1 MTVTPPAGE
10 PCSPLDVPC
19 WSSAGIG
26 DIVSQASND
35 ALQQFVNNILEG
47 YGKAI
52 VSLGTLWVNVPSPV
66 TVVDRGGGVNGAGTT
81 PPAPEAF
88 ETILG
93 YVTWVAAGLAVMSL
107 IIAGVM
113 MSTRRR
119 HGDGEA
125 HMGRIGV
132 IIFAV
137 FLLSSASALVTGFL
151 PLALHLNE
159 SSSVVGWV
167 QGQLEWYAGGL
178 AILSILVAAGR
189 MVWTQRAGELRT
201 LARSVLTLIAVAGAG
216 LVVIRLATQ
225 AGDAF
230 SIWILNNSTNCDV
243 TNGESNC
250 FGTNVFAMISL
261 TATSPIGLIGLFL
274 LGMLA
279 VLMTYIQVALM
290 IFRGAMLVVLAGIFP
305 IAAAVTNTEIGQQ
318 WFKKTMA
325 WTLAFILYKP
335 AAAIVYAIA
344 FRMTGTDLFK
354 SDGTGLFQ
362 IVTGLALMLI
372 ALVALPALMRF
383 LVPAVASV
391 GGGGGGA
398 GLLLGAAAAGGA
410 AEIATGAIRSR
421 SGGDSGG
428 GGGTPGGGGFGSA
441 PSGSNASA
449 GSKGSPAAMPA
460 PSGAGGGAAASGGA
474 AAGGGAA
481 AAGGGAAAAGG
492 GAAAA
497 GGGAAAAGGGAA
509 AAGGGAA
516 AAGGGAAAAAG
527 GPIGIGVMAAGKA
540 AEGAKHAAGA
550 VKAATDDATGANESG
565 N

>member
-1 MTVTPPAGE
+1 M
-10 PCSPLDVPC
+10 
-19 WSSAGIG
+19 
-26 DIVSQASND
+26 
-35 ALQQFVNNILEG
+35 QQFVNNILEG

-66 TVVDRGGGVNGAGTT
+66 TVVDRGGGVNGGGT
-81 PPAPEAF
+81 PPLPGAF

-113 MSTRRR
+113 MSVRRR

-125 HMGRIGV
+125 HIGRVGV

-137 FLLSSASALVTGFL
+137 FLLSAASALVTGFL
-151 PLALHLNE
+151 PLAMHLNE

-250 FGTNVFAMISL
+250 FGTNVFAMINL
-261 TATSPIGLIGLFL
+261 TATSPIGLIGLFF

-279 VLMTYIQVALM
+279 VLMTYVQIALM

-305 IAAAVTNTEIGQQ
+305 VAAAATNTEIGQQ
-318 WFKKTMA
+318 WFKKAMA

-398 GLLLGAAAAGGA
+398 GLLLGGA
-410 AEIATGAIRSR
+410 AIAGAGDIATGAIRSR
-421 SGGDSGG
+421 GGADGGGSGG
-428 GGGTPGGGGFGSA
+428 GGGGGFGSP
-441 PSGSNASA
+441 PSGSNA
-449 GSKGSPAAMPA
+449 
-460 PSGAGGGAAASGGA
+460 
-474 AAGGGAA
+474 AAGGRGAS
-481 AAGGGAAAAGG
+481 
-492 GAAAA
+492 
-497 GGGAAAAGGGAA
+497 
-509 AAGGGAA
+509 
-516 AAGGGAAAAAG
+516 
-527 GPIGIGVMAAGKA
+527 
-540 AEGAKHAAGA
+540 
-550 VKAATDDATGANESG
+550 AAT
-565 N
+565 

>member
-1 MTVTPPAGE
+1 MTTTPDAGC
-10 PCSPLDVPC
+10 PPLDLFCTIGEGVGDVV
-19 WSSAGIG
+19 SA
-26 DIVSQASND
+26 ATND

-66 TVVDRGGGVNGAGTT
+66 TVVDRGGGVNGGGT
-81 PPAPEAF
+81 PPLPEAF

-151 PLALHLNE
+151 PLAMHLNE

-261 TATSPIGLIGLFL
+261 TATSPIGLIGLFF

-279 VLMTYIQVALM
+279 VLMTYVQIALM

-305 IAAAVTNTEIGQQ
+305 IAAAATNTEIGQQ
-318 WFKKTMA
+318 WFKKAMA

-383 LVPAVASV
+383 LVPAVSSV

-398 GLLLGAAAAGGA
+398 GLLLGGAAIGGA
-410 AEIATGAIRSR
+410 GEIASGAIRSR
-421 SGGDSGG
+421 SGGDGGGSGG
-428 GGGTPGGGGFGSA
+428 GGGGGFGSA

-449 GSKGSPAAMPA
+449 GSKGSPAATPVPVGA
-460 PSGAGGGAAASGGA
+460 AAGGGGGGAAAAGGGAAAGGAAGGA

-481 AAGGGAAAAGG
+481 AAGGGAAAAG
-492 GAAAA
+492 A
-497 GGGAAAAGGGAA
+497 
-509 AAGGGAA
+509 
-516 AAGGGAAAAAG
+516 
-527 GPIGIGVMAAGKA
+527 GPIGIGVMVAGKA

-550 VKAATDDATGANESG
+550 VKAATDDATGSG